1 MDRLLGDYLTL
12 HTDVLQE
19 VDLSVLPHPSL
30 NHETRITFHGATAYF
45 NAEWQLSWI
54 PQRGR
59 LGTTKDQLI
68 ATGTAPVFKP

>member
-45 NAEWQLSWI
+45 NAEWQLS
-54 PQRGR
+54 
-59 LGTTKDQLI
+59 
-68 ATGTAPVFKP
+68 